1 MSNSSEQV
9 QWWVHPKRALEIAA
23 CVTSREIEFSED
35 EGAGVQWDARNRPWG
50 ASAGGPRE
58 CCSRNSPRI
67 SVIRPAPPLFAA
79 ARAHFSPHYPL
90 TIRNR
95 PTSWLLDLG
104 YNDLT
109 SAK

>member
-1 MSNSSEQV
+1 M
-9 QWWVHPKRALEIAA
+9 LEDPGGMRNLRG
-23 CVTSREIEFSED
+23 SRGRLRRRGGRRGG
-35 EGAGVQWDARNRPWG
+35 GAGVRWARNNPSYFGRGPPPHPRG
-50 ASAGGPRE
+50 AR
-58 CCSRNSPRI
+58 
-67 SVIRPAPPLFAA
+67 A
-79 ARAHFSPHYPL
+79 ARAPHYPL

>member
-1 MSNSSEQV
+1 M
-9 QWWVHPKRALEIAA
+9 
-23 CVTSREIEFSED
+23 
-35 EGAGVQWDARNRPWG
+35 RNLR
-50 ASAGGPRE
+50 RD
-58 CCSRNSPRI
+58 
-67 SVIRPAPPLFAA
+67 A
-79 ARAHFSPHYPL
+79 ARARRSAREWGARARSSRNNPAYFGRAAPRAGPAAPAQLDGSHYPL

>member
-1 MSNSSEQV
+1 MFVLCAECIVLLGCLAMQNWRV
-9 QWWVHPKRALEIAA
+9 R
-23 CVTSREIEFSED
+23 
-35 EGAGVQWDARNRPWG
+35 
-50 ASAGGPRE
+50 GG
-58 CCSRNSPRI
+58 SWL
-67 SVIRPAPPLFAA
+67 VAA
-79 ARAHFSPHYPL
+79 ARRVRRSGARGGGHAGVRSTRNNPSYFGRAAPRRRPRSAAGATRASHTPHYPL